1 MTLIPAQATAA
12 HAKHFAQLAQ
22 IASDNLY
29 DELLGN
35 KANAV
40 LEAMFRQTDNDNSYH
55 HTCFLQEGDRI
66 VGMLTAYTAE
76 EARSQS
82 RRTTWLMLRYARLQ
96 FLRCLAVGM
105 MAAPLLDFVGSHLE
119 RDDFYIAM
127 VALYPPYRGRGHS
140 KTILHHARRLARER
154 GCSRLAL
161 DVDERNRIAIAAYR
175 RAEFE
180 QIDQSRKVRIA
191 GEYLRVLRMAK
202 PV

>member
-1 MTLIPAQATAA
+1 MTLIPAQATVA

-29 DELLGN
+29 HELLGKN
-35 KANAV
+35 ANAV
-40 LEAMFRQTDNDNSYH
+40 LEAMFSQTNNDSSYR
-55 HTCFLQEGDRI
+55 HTSFLQEGDRI
-66 VGMLTAYTAE
+66 AGMLTAYTAQ

-96 FLRCLAVGM
+96 FLRCLAVGILLS
-105 MAAPLLDFVGSHLE
+105 PLLDFLGSHLE

-127 VALYPPYRGRGHS
+127 IALYPPYRGRGHS
-140 KTILHHARRLARER
+140 KTILHHAQHLARER

-175 RAEFE
+175 RAGFE
-180 QIDQSRKVRIA
+180 RIDQSKEVRLA

-202 PV
+202 RV